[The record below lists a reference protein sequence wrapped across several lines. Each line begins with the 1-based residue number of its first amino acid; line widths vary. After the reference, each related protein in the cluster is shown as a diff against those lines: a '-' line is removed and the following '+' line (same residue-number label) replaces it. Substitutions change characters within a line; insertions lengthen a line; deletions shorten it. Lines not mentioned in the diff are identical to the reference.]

1 MNRKLLLALL
11 LGSLL
16 ACATITRA
24 EDAEVDDDDE
34 EDDVEERAYLLVR
47 RKGERPPVM
56 GVVLAGA
63 AKAPIPRICRLP
75 SATRPGPVL
84 RRQQPASRRFPPAP
98 AAARRPHSDRR
109 AAAAAC
115 LLPALQWLTSGR
127 WRASRPASPSP
138 STMPATPS
146 EPPVAAW
153 LAAAAGSSVR

>member
-56 GVVLAGA
+56 EAFGRSSQ
-63 AKAPIPRICRLP
+63 APTLRICGVS
-75 SATRPGPVL
+75 SATRATPML
-84 RRQQPASRRFPPAP
+84 RRQQPAFNQHWRPLMPPPA
-98 AAARRPHSDRR
+98 RPHSDRCR
-109 AAAAAC
+109 CRRRC
-115 LLPALQWLTSGR
+115 LCSLPAVADERPLEGKQTSVTI
-127 WRASRPASPSP
+127 SIYN
-138 STMPATPS
+138 
-146 EPPVAAW
+146 
-153 LAAAAGSSVR
+153 AGNTE